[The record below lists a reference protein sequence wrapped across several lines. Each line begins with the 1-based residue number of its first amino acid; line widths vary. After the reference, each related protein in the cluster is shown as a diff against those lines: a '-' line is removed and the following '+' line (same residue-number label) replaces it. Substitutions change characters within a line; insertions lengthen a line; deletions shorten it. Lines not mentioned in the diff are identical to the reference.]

1 MLCELL
7 HIQGGRTYLSV
18 CGFKCNLFSDSV
30 EEVPVEDYELPLS
43 SAEVLEAGECGE
55 VWCSVVWCGVVWCS
69 VMWCGVVWCGVVC
82 SVL

>member
-1 MLCELL
+1 M
-7 HIQGGRTYLSV
+7 
-18 CGFKCNLFSDSV
+18 
-30 EEVPVEDYELPLS
+30 EDYELPLS